1 MNVMVYT
8 ANSIA
13 YWLANNP
20 EMPNVV
26 AAASLFGYVYA
37 SEDGG
42 DTWSS
47 LQKESGE
54 IRAQP
59 VTPN

>member
-1 MNVMVYT
+1 MEVKGYRTFPV
-8 ANSIA
+8 I
-13 YWLANNP
+13 YWLANNS

-26 AAASLFGYVYA
+26 AAASLFGYVYV

-42 DTWSS
+42 DSWSK
-47 LQKESGE
+47 LKKEFGE
-54 IRAQP
+54 VRALA